1 MMKLY
6 DFFAKYVFQIGQQ
19 VIYYIRTPID
29 TQLKN
34 VAIRN
39 RLNETH
45 IYDKEYVEHM
55 NSLYKKMEECDD
67 IKEVKEKGNFYNIN
81 YFYCVKATK

>member
-1 MMKLY
+1 
-6 DFFAKYVFQIGQQ
+6 
-19 VIYYIRTPID
+19 
-29 TQLKN
+29 
-34 VAIRN
+34 
-39 RLNETH
+39 
-45 IYDKEYVEHM
+45 M